1 MIKHMKKRISRIQ
14 IWLYRRRDHKV
25 WRESFSTQ
33 RGEGGQAYV
42 PREFRKVIS
51 LESKDAS

>member
-1 MIKHMKKRISRIQ
+1 MLKRLRHRLQ
-14 IWLYRRRDHKV
+14 VYFHRRRDHKV

-42 PREFRKVIS
+42 PPDFRKVIN